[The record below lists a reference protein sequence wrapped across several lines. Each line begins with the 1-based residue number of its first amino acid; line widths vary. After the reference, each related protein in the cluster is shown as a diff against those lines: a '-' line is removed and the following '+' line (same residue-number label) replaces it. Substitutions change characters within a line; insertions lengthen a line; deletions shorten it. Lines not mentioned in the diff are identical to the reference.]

1 MDSSCHTAARITG
14 NYGRKSGDGCKP
26 LTRPCVAYRQY
37 LRRFPI
43 YRMITVLFQHS
54 RPVFSFKSRAWQLG
68 LTATF
73 LCFTYLLSLTTFVSG
88 FEYDL
93 FQYIL
98 ELQPVGFDPITTQS
112 IRFAP
117 QWSLLLVYGLIMAVY
132 VRRYT
137 RSTTTALSILT
148 VILIL
153 FALLMLEVV
162 LALFFRFYLPVM
174 FPALVMLLA
183 STIYWGIDL
192 YQRLATTL
200 LLRQE
205 SVDLYDVR
213 DCIDEDDLRTALT
226 LLKQCPYSDEMLEVG
241 YELGMRL
248 ESSKHWASALNLYH
262 WLSRYDPGLN
272 DFVTRIEDIRKNRA
286 ILLKLGKSLPI
297 AEPELPTIGNYRLLR
312 KIARG
317 STSVMY
323 DATDTHSHNRVA
335 LKVMRLQRDEK
346 FERDRIKHWLREAE
360 VVAQLDHAN
369 IVKIHDAEMH
379 GDKAYIAMD
388 FISGYSMSQ
397 RLRKREYL
405 TVGECIRISQALLK
419 ALAVAHS
426 HGVIHGDIKPANIMY
441 DTSADSY
448 ILTDFG
454 AAYSDHRQ
462 RQNDNLIIG
471 TPAYMSPEQL
481 EGKKLDGRSDLFSLA
496 VTLYHLL
503 TGEQPFSGSSLPEL
517 KSNIVN
523 KEPELNHLSLPAGIR
538 EIIIKA
544 IQKKPYMRFA
554 DAQQM
559 LISMQYC
566 ENQLQ
571 ERMQQQD

>member
-1 MDSSCHTAARITG
+1 
-14 NYGRKSGDGCKP
+14 
-26 LTRPCVAYRQY
+26 
-37 LRRFPI
+37 
-43 YRMITVLFQHS
+43 MITVPYQHR

-68 LTATF
+68 LIAIL

-88 FEYDL
+88 FEHGL

-98 ELQPVGFDPITTQS
+98 GLQPVSREPVATQS
-112 IRFAP
+112 IRYAP
-117 QWSLLLVYGLIMAVY
+117 QWSLLLVYGLILAVY

-137 RSTTTALSILT
+137 RSPTTALSILT

-153 FALLMLEVV
+153 FALLMLELVFAV
-162 LALFFRFYLPVM
+162 FFRFFLPVM

-183 STIYWGIDL
+183 STIYWCIDL
-192 YQRLATTL
+192 YHGLATSL
-200 LLRQE
+200 LLERE
-205 SVDLYDVR
+205 PVDLHDVR
-213 DCIDEDDLRTALT
+213 ARIDAGDLRIALT
-226 LLKQCPYSDEMLEVG
+226 LLKQCPYSDEILEVG
-241 YELGMRL
+241 YELGMLL
-248 ESSKHWASALNLYH
+248 ESGKHWASALNLYH
-262 WLSRYDPGLN
+262 WLSRFDPGLN

-286 ILLKLGKSLPI
+286 ILLQLGNSLPI
-297 AEPELPTIGNYRLLR
+297 AEPELPTLGNYRLIR

-323 DATDTHSHNRVA
+323 EATDMRSHNRVA
-335 LKVMRLQRDEK
+335 LKVMRIQRDEK
-346 FERDRIKHWLREAE
+346 LERDRIKHWLHEAE
-360 VVAQLDHAN
+360 IVAQLDHAN

-379 GDKAYIAMD
+379 GDSAYIAMD

-405 TVGECIRISQALLK
+405 TVAECIRISKAMLK
-419 ALAVAHS
+419 ALAVAHG

-441 DTSADSY
+441 NATRDSY

-454 AAYSDHRQ
+454 AAYSNR
-462 RQNDNLIIG
+462 RERKADNIIIG

-481 EGKKLDGRSDLFSLA
+481 EGRKLDGRSDLFSLA

-503 TGEQPFSGSSLPEL
+503 TGEQPFSGGSLPEL
-517 KSNIVN
+517 KSNIVE
-523 KEPELNHLSLPAGIR
+523 KEPELDHLTSPTCIR

-544 IQKKPYMRFA
+544 LQKKPYMRFA

-559 LISMQYC
+559 LIAIQYC

-571 ERMQQQD
+571 GRMRQKD

>member
-1 MDSSCHTAARITG
+1 M
-14 NYGRKSGDGCKP
+14 
-26 LTRPCVAYRQY
+26 
-37 LRRFPI
+37 
-43 YRMITVLFQHS
+43 
-54 RPVFSFKSRAWQLG
+54 FSFKSRAWQQG
-68 LTATF
+68 LIAI
-73 LCFTYLLSLTTFVSG
+73 LWCFTFLLSLTTFVSG
-88 FEYDL
+88 FEYGL
-93 FQYIL
+93 FQHIL
-98 ELQPVGFDPITTQS
+98 ELQPVSRDPVVAQS

-117 QWSLLLVYGLIMAVY
+117 QWSLLLIYGLILAIY

-137 RSTTTALSILT
+137 QSPTTALSILT

-162 LALFFRFYLPVM
+162 FAVFFQVFLPVV

-192 YQRLATTL
+192 YHGFATSL
-200 LLRQE
+200 LLEQE
-205 SVDLYDVR
+205 SVDLSDVR
-213 DCIDEDDLRTALT
+213 ERIDGGDLRTALT
-226 LLKQCPYSDEMLEVG
+226 LLKQCRYSDEMLEVG
-241 YELGMRL
+241 YELGMLL
-248 ESSKHWASALNLYH
+248 ESGKHWASALNLYH
-262 WLSRYDPGLN
+262 WLSCYDPGLN
-272 DFVTRIEDIRKNRA
+272 GFVTRIEDIRKNRA
-286 ILLKLGKSLPI
+286 NLLKLGKSMPI
-297 AEPELPTIGNYRLLR
+297 AEPELPTIGNYRRLR
-312 KIARG
+312 KIAKG

-323 DATDTHSHNRVA
+323 EATDMRSHNRVA
-335 LKVMRLQRDEK
+335 LKVMRIQRDEK
-346 FERDRIKHWLREAE
+346 LERDRIKHWLHEAE

-379 GDKAYIAMD
+379 GDSAYIAMD

-405 TVGECIRISQALLK
+405 TVGECIRISKSMLK
-419 ALAVAHS
+419 ALTVAHG

-441 DTSADSY
+441 DTAGDSY

-454 AAYSDHRQ
+454 AAYSDHRT
-462 RQNDNLIIG
+462 RQADNIIVG

-481 EGKKLDGRSDLFSLA
+481 EGRKLDGRSDLFSLA

-503 TGEQPFSGSSLPEL
+503 TGEQPFSGSNLPEL
-517 KSNIVN
+517 KSNILK
-523 KEPELNHLSLPAGIR
+523 KEPELNHLTLPKGIR
-538 EIIIKA
+538 AIIVKA
-544 IQKKPYMRFA
+544 LQKKPYMRFA

-559 LISMQYC
+559 LISVQYC

>member
-1 MDSSCHTAARITG
+1 MTG
-14 NYGRKSGDGCKP
+14 VYGRKSCDGCKP
-26 LTRPCVAYRQY
+26 QARAGVAYRQY

-43 YRMITVLFQHS
+43 YRMITVPYQH
-54 RPVFSFKSRAWQLG
+54 RRHVFSFKSRAWQLG
-68 LTATF
+68 LTAILWCFTF
-73 LCFTYLLSLTTFVSG
+73 LLSQTTFVSE

-98 ELQPVGFDPITTQS
+98 ELQPVSRDPVAEQS

-117 QWSLLLVYGLIMAVY
+117 QWILLLIYGLILAIY

-137 RSTTTALSILT
+137 RSPTTVLSILN

-162 LALFFRFYLPVM
+162 FAVFPRVFLPIM

-192 YQRLATTL
+192 YHGLATSL
-200 LLRQE
+200 LLEQE
-205 SVDLYDVR
+205 PVDLSDVR
-213 DCIDEDDLRTALT
+213 ERIDGGDLRTALT

-241 YELGMRL
+241 YELGMML

-272 DFVTRIEDIRKNRA
+272 NFVTRIEDIRRNRA
-286 ILLKLGKSLPI
+286 ILLKLGKTLPI

-323 DATDTHSHNRVA
+323 EATDMRSHNRVA
-335 LKVMRLQRDEK
+335 LKVMRIQRDEK
-346 FERDRIKHWLREAE
+346 LERDRIRHWLHEAE

-379 GDKAYIAMD
+379 GDSAYIAMD

-405 TVGECIRISQALLK
+405 TVGECIRISKALLK

-441 DTSADSY
+441 DTAGDSY

-454 AAYSDHRQ
+454 AAYSDHRAGQ
-462 RQNDNLIIG
+462 ADNLIIG

-481 EGKKLDGRSDLFSLA
+481 EGRKLDGRSDLFSLA

-503 TGEQPFSGSSLPEL
+503 TGEQPFSGSDLPEL
-517 KSNIVN
+517 KSNILK
-523 KEPELNHLSLPAGIR
+523 KEPEIHHLTIPAGIQK
-538 EIIIKA
+538 IIVKA
-544 IQKKPYMRFA
+544 LQKKPYMRFA

-559 LISMQYC
+559 LTSIQYC

>member
-1 MDSSCHTAARITG
+1 
-14 NYGRKSGDGCKP
+14 
-26 LTRPCVAYRQY
+26 
-37 LRRFPI
+37 
-43 YRMITVLFQHS
+43 MITVPYQYR

-68 LTATF
+68 LIAI
-73 LCFTYLLSLTTFVSG
+73 LWCFTYLLSLTTFVSG
-88 FEYDL
+88 YEYDL

-98 ELQPVGFDPITTQS
+98 GLQPLSRDPVVTQS
-112 IRFAP
+112 IRYAP
-117 QWSLLLVYGLIMAVY
+117 QWSLLLVYGLILAVY

-137 RSTTTALSILT
+137 RSPTTALSILT

-162 LALFFRFYLPVM
+162 FAVFFRFFLPVM

-192 YQRLATTL
+192 YHGLTTSL
-200 LLRQE
+200 LLKRE
-205 SVDLYDVR
+205 PVGLSDVR
-213 DCIDEDDLRTALT
+213 TRIDSGNLRTALT
-226 LLKQCPYSDEMLEVG
+226 LLKQCPDSDEMLEVG
-241 YELGMRL
+241 YELGMLL

-262 WLSRYDPGLN
+262 WLSRYDPGLS

-297 AEPELPTIGNYRLLR
+297 AKPELPTIGNYRLLR

-323 DATDTHSHNRVA
+323 EATDMRSHNRVA
-335 LKVMRLQRDEK
+335 LKVMRIQRDEK
-346 FERDRIKHWLREAE
+346 LERDRIKHWLREAE
-360 VVAQLDHAN
+360 IVAQLDHDN

-379 GDKAYIAMD
+379 GDSAYIAMD
-388 FISGYSMSQ
+388 FISGYSMSE

-405 TVGECIRISQALLK
+405 TVGECIRISKAMLR
-419 ALAVAHS
+419 ALAVAHG

-441 DTSADSY
+441 EVSRESY

-454 AAYSDHRQ
+454 AAYSSR
-462 RQNDNLIIG
+462 RERKADNLIIG

-481 EGKKLDGRSDLFSLA
+481 EGRKLDGRSDLFSLA

-503 TGEQPFSGSSLPEL
+503 TGVQPFSGGSLPEL
-517 KSNIVN
+517 KSNIVK
-523 KEPELNHLSLPAGIR
+523 KEPELNHLTLPIGIR

-544 IQKKPYMRFA
+544 LQKKPYMRFA

-571 ERMQQQD
+571 ERMRQKD

>member
-1 MDSSCHTAARITG
+1 
-14 NYGRKSGDGCKP
+14 
-26 LTRPCVAYRQY
+26 
-37 LRRFPI
+37 
-43 YRMITVLFQHS
+43 MITVPYYLR

-68 LTATF
+68 LIAI
-73 LCFTYLLSLTTFVSG
+73 LWCFTYLLSLTTFVSG
-88 FEYDL
+88 FEHDL

-98 ELQPVGFDPITTQS
+98 GLQPVSRETVATQS
-112 IRFAP
+112 IRHAP
-117 QWSLLLVYGLIMAVY
+117 QWSLLLLYGLIVAVY

-137 RSTTTALSILT
+137 RSPTTALSILT

-162 LALFFRFYLPVM
+162 FAVFFRFFLPVM

-192 YQRLATTL
+192 YHGLATSL
-200 LLRQE
+200 LLKRE
-205 SVDLYDVR
+205 PVDLPDVR
-213 DCIDEDDLRTALT
+213 ARIDADDLRTALM
-226 LLKQCPYSDEMLEVG
+226 LLKQCPYSGEMLEVG
-241 YELGMRL
+241 YELGMLL
-248 ESSKHWASALNLYH
+248 EASKHWASALNLYH

-297 AEPELPTIGNYRLLR
+297 AEPELPTLGNYRLLR

-317 STSVMY
+317 STSVIY
-323 DATDTHSHNRVA
+323 EATDMRSHNRVA
-335 LKVMRLQRDEK
+335 LKVMRTQRDEK
-346 FERDRIKHWLREAE
+346 LERDRIKHWLHEAE

-379 GDKAYIAMD
+379 GDSAYIAMD

-405 TVGECIRISQALLK
+405 TVGECIRISKSMLK
-419 ALAVAHS
+419 ALAVAHG

-441 DTSADSY
+441 NATRDSY

-454 AAYSDHRQ
+454 AAYSGRRERHA
-462 RQNDNLIIG
+462 DNSIIG

-481 EGKKLDGRSDLFSLA
+481 QGRKLDGRSDLFSLA
-496 VTLYHLL
+496 VTLYHLV
-503 TGEQPFSGSSLPEL
+503 TGEQPFSGDSLAEL
-517 KSNIVN
+517 KSNILK
-523 KEPELNHLSLPAGIR
+523 KEPGLDHLSLPACIR

-544 IQKKPYMRFA
+544 LQKKPYMRFA

-571 ERMQQQD
+571 DRMRQKD